1 MLNLHP
7 LPPSRF
13 SSPRRLNFLRLRL
26 CPTSA
31 TWLIVF
37 VCVWCVR
44 FYALKSSNIIAQF
57 TVLPKGCTTTDRAIA
72 LASND
77 PAAILSSQLAAVAAA
92 EAAQLAAM
100 KSRLDAAAP
109 LLATLRAELPPSL
122 TITGISTAAPLVW
135 AGTVQQICYRV
146 PPSQNVNPKGLV
158 LYVGDSTAGTFYDNA
173 LGSGSANLPADYQGC
188 TSFTVS
194 TGVPLATY
202 TIVLKDRTN
211 NNGFTGVTFR
221 LSKATVSF
229 SGLSVGGT
237 YIVLTAAWSVPA
249 DLARVTDMVKV
260 VNSKNTVVYWFYTS
274 CKCQTAPG
282 AAAVPS
288 GSLAFKLLKLNSV
301 PGGYT
306 VTFRPAGTNV
316 IAAVGAN
323 WIPWAKI
330 GW

>member
-1 MLNLHP
+1 M
-7 LPPSRF
+7 
-13 SSPRRLNFLRLRL
+13 
-26 CPTSA
+26 
-31 TWLIVF
+31 
-37 VCVWCVR
+37 
-44 FYALKSSNIIAQF
+44 
-57 TVLPKGCTTTDRAIA
+57 LPKGCKAADRAVA
-72 LASND
+72 LASNN

-92 EAAQLAAM
+92 KAAQLAAM
-100 KSRLDAAAP
+100 KTRLDAAAK

-122 TITGISTAAPLVW
+122 TITGMSTTTPLVW
-135 AGTVQQICYRV
+135 AGTVQQICYRI

-158 LYVGDSTAGTFYDNA
+158 LYVGDSSAGTYYDNV
-173 LGSGSANLPADYQGC
+173 LGAGSANLPADYQGC

-194 TGVPLATY
+194 TGVPLTTY

-211 NNGFTGVTFR
+211 NNGFTGVSFR

-249 DLARVTDMVKV
+249 DLASVKDMVKV

-274 CKCQTAPG
+274 CKCQKAPG
-282 AAAVPS
+282 ARAAPS

-301 PGGYT
+301 RGGYT

-316 IAAVGAN
+316 IAAVGSN
-323 WIPWAKI
+323 WIPWSRI